1 MREKWGKK
9 RKDGKMK
16 RKQMGERAKETGN
29 KGRRKRSNIMENVKG
44 EGRKIG
50 KEKNIRNKWLN
61 KEKEKLCPYIPPTSS
76 STLKQCVL

>member
-1 MREKWGKK
+1 MGKEKKGGKIKREQKK
-9 RKDGKMK
+9 EESEQR
-16 RKQMGERAKETGN
+16 ETGIE
-29 KGRRKRSNIMENVKG
+29 GRRKRSNMMENVKG